1 MPEKRAKNVPIVRTV
16 LGDIAPDDLGITLCH
31 EHLLIDLKR
40 VFDEP
45 DDEFGKEM
53 ARKPVELA
61 TLGWNRAN
69 YINNLDNVGLYVER
83 EVIEEISRY
92 CAAGGATLV
101 EVTPVDIG
109 RNPEGLVRIAEAAG
123 LNVIMGCGYYVYG
136 THPDDMETR
145 PEDVLVEEM
154 VGDVTD
160 GVGRT
165 EIKSG
170 IIGEIG
176 CTWPLHKNERK
187 VLRAAA
193 RAQTAT
199 GAALTIHPGRDARAP
214 AEILDVIDGAGGDV
228 TRTIMGHLDR
238 TLHHY
243 AAFKEFAES
252 GCFLEFDMFGM
263 ESAYYPFGPSD
274 MPNDGRRIDLIMHL
288 IEDGHLDQILVSH
301 DIAFKHLLV
310 RYGGNG
316 YGHILQNAVPKMRTK
331 GMSASQIDTV
341 LKANPRRALTIAA

>member
-1 MPEKRAKNVPIVRTV
+1 MPIIRTV
-16 LGDIAPDDLGITLCH
+16 LGDIAPDKLGVTLCH

-40 VFDEP
+40 IFDEP
-45 DDEFGKEM
+45 DDAFGKEM

-61 TLGWNRAN
+61 TLGWIRAN
-69 YINNLDNVGLYVER
+69 YFNNFDNVGLYVER

-92 CAAGGATLV
+92 RAAGGATLV

-109 RNPEGLVRIAEAAG
+109 RNPEGLARIAEAAE
-123 LNVIMGCGYYVYG
+123 LNVVMGSGYYVYG
-136 THPDDMETR
+136 THPDDMDVR
-145 PEDVLVEEM
+145 PEDDLVAEM
-154 VGDVTD
+154 TRDVVD
-160 GVGRT
+160 GVGDSGIR
-165 EIKSG
+165 SG

-199 GAALTIHPGRDARAP
+199 GAALTIHPGRDPRAP
-214 AEILDVIDGAGGDV
+214 AEILDVIDSAGGDV
-228 TRTIMGHLDR
+228 RRTIMGHLDR
-238 TLHHY
+238 TFHHY

-263 ESAYYPFGPSD
+263 ESAYYPFGPTD
-274 MPNDGRRIDLIMHL
+274 MPNDGRRIDLIMRL
-288 IEDGHLDQILVSH
+288 IDGHLDQILVSH

-331 GMSASQIDTV
+331 GMSADQIDTV
-341 LKANPRRALTIAA
+341 LKANPQRALTIS